1 MTSAIGTLWSYSFI
15 NKRSDG
21 KTYDM
26 HRLVHVAARVWI
38 QQKGLA
44 METQRKAM
52 EHLSKAFPWNK
63 WDNRELWRE
72 YIPHA
77 ARMRDAKDGGD
88 ADARWMLCFKAG
100 RCLRL
105 DGRIRDAVCWLED
118 SLDLRAH
125 LPEDDENRLSTQ
137 HALATA
143 YEANGQVKDAIQLL
157 EHVVAIE
164 GRVLAEDHPDR
175 LASQHELARAYSSNG
190 QVKDA
195 VQLLEHV
202 VAIQRRVLAED
213 HPERLASQHE
223 LAGAYSSNGQVKD
236 AIQLLEH
243 VVAIQRRVL
252 AEDHPKRLASQHELA
267 GAYLSNGQVKDAVQ
281 LLEHVV
287 AIEKRVLAEDHPER
301 LVSQHELARAYL
313 SDDQGRVK
321 EAVQLLEQVVAI
333 QKRTL
338 AEDHPKR
345 LRSERLLA
353 RAYDKLESQP
363 PSQTNEQE
371 AGPSSATRSTAE
383 PEQALPR
390 LSRKHP
396 STRPL
401 HDRPSRRAGPPS
413 ARTSTA

>member
-175 LASQHELARAYSSNG
+175 LASQHELA
-190 QVKDA
+190 
-195 VQLLEHV
+195 
-202 VAIQRRVLAED
+202 
-213 HPERLASQHE
+213 
-223 LAGAYSSNGQVKD
+223 GAYS
-236 AIQLLEH
+236 
-243 VVAIQRRVL
+243 
-252 AEDHPKRLASQHELA
+252 
-267 GAYLSNGQVKDAVQ
+267 SNGQVKDAVQ

-287 AIEKRVLAEDHPER
+287 AIEKRVLAEGHPER

>member
-213 HPERLASQHE
+213 HPDRLASQHE
-223 LAGAYSSNGQVKD
+223 LAGAYS
-236 AIQLLEH
+236 
-243 VVAIQRRVL
+243 
-252 AEDHPKRLASQHELA
+252 
-267 GAYLSNGQVKDAVQ
+267 SNGQVKDAVQ